1 MTDFAPSFRRAWL
14 RRLLD
19 EVSAGARE
27 GWGAFRQLPL
37 EKLLGGE
44 LYGVGLITPS
54 PADGG
59 ASGVRSA
66 AAAPRSC
73 TAAVRVK

>member
-14 RRLLD
+14 RQLD

-44 LYGVGLITPS
+44 LYGVGLIATS
-54 PADGG
+54 PADGSV
-59 ASGVRSA
+59 SGVRSA
-66 AAAPRSC
+66 AASPRGC
-73 TAAVRVK
+73 TAK

>member
-27 GWGAFRQLPL
+27 GWGTFRQLPL

-44 LYGVGLITPS
+44 LYGVGLIATS
-54 PADGG
+54 PADGSV
-59 ASGVRSA
+59 SGVRSA
-66 AAAPRSC
+66 AAAPLATRHPC
-73 TAAVRVK
+73 A